1 MPDCTSL
8 YSTIVAFVNA
18 TSAGKDVYLSLTISI
33 HYIDGTVAYLYNGAN
48 PFTAASTSLTMSST
62 VVSLSGAVAG
72 TQVKGSGPWNVATLP
87 DGTVNVQEDLGRIV
101 LPQLHFS
108 FKADCNLDRARY
120 ERPPDSSRRV
130 FQLGTRHYPVPRAHT
145 VQVKCTGG
153 SLRSIFQSRNR
164 DQQPPLGTIR

>member
-101 LPQLHFS
+101 LPQLHCS
-108 FKADCNLDRARY
+108 FKADCNLAPGMWVGVFNAPSIL
-120 ERPPDSSRRV
+120 PP
-130 FQLGTRHYPVPRAHT
+130 
-145 VQVKCTGG
+145 
-153 SLRSIFQSRNR
+153 
-164 DQQPPLGTIR
+164 QQPPLPPDAAVAVISLPKVCGTPIQ